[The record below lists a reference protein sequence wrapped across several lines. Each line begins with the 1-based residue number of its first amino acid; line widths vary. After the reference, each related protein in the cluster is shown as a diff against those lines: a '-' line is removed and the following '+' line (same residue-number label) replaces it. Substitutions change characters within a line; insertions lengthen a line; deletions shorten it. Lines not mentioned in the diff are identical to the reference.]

1 MISHFEST
9 VLFFTHYS
17 IYLTLIFRYLASSGL
32 QLHSFLVETYNIY
45 DYYRINSIIKRKH
58 YIYITKRAVTNYAMQ
73 YL

>member
-1 MISHFEST
+1 MYFTDTFNLYCFTVTVTTMISHFEFT

-45 DYYRINSIIKRKH
+45 DYYRINSI
-58 YIYITKRAVTNYAMQ
+58 TK
-73 YL
+73 